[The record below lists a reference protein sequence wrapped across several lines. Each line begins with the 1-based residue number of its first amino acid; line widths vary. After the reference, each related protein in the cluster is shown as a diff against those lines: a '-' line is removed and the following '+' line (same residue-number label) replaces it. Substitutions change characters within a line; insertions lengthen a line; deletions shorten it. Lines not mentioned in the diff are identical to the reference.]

1 MNKIV
6 LLCAAIIIGF
16 IVYYFA
22 IFSQKN
28 QKLDNTFNKNNTKI
42 EENIILVFKQSM
54 KHWDLDYDSLP
65 ENKSGAA
72 CISWQEINKNLTPEY
87 IFEALGYGFNLYN
100 ETIGE
105 KAAME
110 GCNRMRAYHK
120 LHDYC
125 NCEMVLFN
133 DESRVKVPENAK

>member
-6 LLCAAIIIGF
+6 LLCVAIIIGF

-28 QKLDNTFNKNNTKI
+28 QKLDNNFNKNNTKI
-42 EENIILVFKQSM
+42 EDNIILVFKQSM
-54 KHWDLDYDSLP
+54 KHWNLDYDSLP

-72 CISWQEINKNLTPEY
+72 CISWQEINKNLTSEY
-87 IFEALGYGFNLYN
+87 IFEALGYGFNLFD

-110 GCNRMRAYHK
+110 GCNRMRTYHK

-125 NCEMVLFN
+125 SCEMVLFN

>member
-6 LLCAAIIIGF
+6 LLCVAIIIGF

-22 IFSQKN
+22 VFSQKN
-28 QKLDNTFNKNNTKI
+28 QKLDNTFDQNNTKI
-42 EENIILVFKQSM
+42 EDNIIFVFKQSM

-65 ENKSGAA
+65 ENRSGAA
-72 CISWQEINKNLTPEY
+72 CISWQEINKNLTSEY
-87 IFEALGYGFNLYN
+87 IFEALGYGFNLFN

-120 LHDYC
+120 LQDYC

-133 DESRVKVPENAK
+133 DESRVKVPENVK

>member
-6 LLCAAIIIGF
+6 LLCVAIIIGF

-28 QKLDNTFNKNNTKI
+28 QKLDNNFNKNNTKI
-42 EENIILVFKQSM
+42 EDNIILVFKQSM
-54 KHWDLDYDSLP
+54 KHCDLDYDSLP

-72 CISWQEINKNLTPEY
+72 CIPWQEININLTSEY
-87 IFEALGYGFNLYN
+87 IFEALGYGFNLFD

-110 GCNRMRAYHK
+110 GCNRMRTYHK

-125 NCEMVLFN
+125 SCEMVLFN

>member
-6 LLCAAIIIGF
+6 LLFVAIIIGF

-22 IFSQKN
+22 IFSQKT

-110 GCNRMRAYHK
+110 GCNRMRTYHK

-125 NCEMVLFN
+125 SCEMVLFN

>member
-6 LLCAAIIIGF
+6 LLCVAIIIGF

-28 QKLDNTFNKNNTKI
+28 QKLDNNFNKNNTKI
-42 EENIILVFKQSM
+42 EDNIILVFKQSM

-72 CISWQEINKNLTPEY
+72 CISWQEINKNLTSEY
-87 IFEALGYGFNLYN
+87 IFEALGYGFNLFD

-110 GCNRMRAYHK
+110 GCNRMRTYHK

-125 NCEMVLFN
+125 SCEMVLFN
-133 DESRVKVPENAK
+133 DESRVKVPKNAK

>member
-6 LLCAAIIIGF
+6 LLCVAIIIGF

-28 QKLDNTFNKNNTKI
+28 QKLDNTFNNNTKI
-42 EENIILVFKQSM
+42 EDNIILVFKQSM
-54 KHWDLDYDSLP
+54 KHWNLDYDSLP
-65 ENKSGAA
+65 ANKSGAA
-72 CISWQEINKNLTPEY
+72 CIPWQEINKNLTSEY
-87 IFEALGYGFNLYN
+87 IFEALGYGFNLFD

-110 GCNRMRAYHK
+110 GCNRMRTYHK

-133 DESRVKVPENAK
+133 NESRIKVPENAK

>member
-6 LLCAAIIIGF
+6 LLSAAIIVGI

-22 IFSQKN
+22 VFSQKN
-28 QKLDNTFNKNNTKI
+28 QQLDNTFDQNNNKI
-42 EENIILVFKQSM
+42 EDNIIFVFKQSM
-54 KHWDLDYDSLP
+54 KHWNLDYDSLA

-72 CISWQEINKNLTPEY
+72 CIPWQEINKNLTSEY
-87 IFEALGYGFNLYN
+87 IFEALGYGFNLFD
-100 ETIGE
+100 EIIGE

-110 GCNRMRAYHK
+110 GCNSMRVYHK
-120 LHDYC
+120 LQDYC

-133 DESRVKVPENAK
+133 DESRVKVPENVK

>member
-6 LLCAAIIIGF
+6 LLFVAIIIGF

-22 IFSQKN
+22 IFSQKT

-72 CISWQEINKNLTPEY
+72 CISWQEINKNLTSEY

-110 GCNRMRAYHK
+110 GCNRMRTYHK

-125 NCEMVLFN
+125 SCEMVLFN

>member
-6 LLCAAIIIGF
+6 LLCVAIIIGF

-28 QKLDNTFNKNNTKI
+28 QKLDNNFNKNNTKI
-42 EENIILVFKQSM
+42 EDNIILVFKESM

-72 CISWQEINKNLTPEY
+72 CIPWQEINKNLTSEY
-87 IFEALGYGFNLYN
+87 IFEALGYGFNLFD

-110 GCNRMRAYHK
+110 GCNRMRTYHK

-125 NCEMVLFN
+125 SCEMVLFN